1 MAEPGQT
8 IAIMGETGCG
18 KTSLINM
25 IPRFYEPTSGE
36 VLIDDVPVC
45 DYKITDLRKNIGLAT
60 QDVLLYSDTIEG
72 NIAYGDSHLTQE
84 QVVKFARYSAA
95 SDFIAKM
102 PEGYDTIVGE
112 RGVGLSGG
120 QKQRISLA
128 RALAIEPSI
137 LILDDTTSAV
147 DMETEK
153 QIQHSLHELDFDC
166 TKIIIAQR
174 ISTTKSADKILVLQ
188 DGKITEE
195 GSHEELIKKKGYYYE
210 LVKLQT
216 GGEL

>member
-1 MAEPGQT
+1 MA
-8 IAIMGETGCG
+8 
-18 KTSLINM
+18 
-25 IPRFYEPTSGE
+25 
-36 VLIDDVPVC
+36 
-45 DYKITDLRKNIGLAT
+45 
-60 QDVLLYSDTIEG
+60 
-72 NIAYGDSHLTQE
+72 
-84 QVVKFARYSAA
+84 
-95 SDFIAKM
+95 
-102 PEGYDTIVGE
+102 
-112 RGVGLSGG
+112 
-120 QKQRISLA
+120 
-128 RALAIEPSI
+128 
-137 LILDDTTSAV
+137 

-216 GGEL
+216 GGEM